1 MDPSDGSWIHYR
13 VPTPGCVS
21 VMDRAPTIAAGAR
34 VLMYAAS
41 NVGLGH
47 LMRLVTIA
55 RRLRADVPP
64 AMVLLITDAPPGIAD
79 DVPTLR
85 LPGYRFRPGTFQD
98 EPAHPGLSLAELHQ
112 LRVNAL
118 LTAAEAFQ
126 PDVFLMDTLPHGKR
140 DELKP
145 VLAHLPPA
153 TIRVLQLRD
162 IPFVPDEPAAVTGLE
177 RLRTDAQLYDRVF
190 IAGDPRFFA
199 VEDACSLSEPLRR
212 KLDYLGFVIPHAD
225 ETALETGAPAAR
237 TIVVSCGGGWEAGT
251 LVRHCLDGF
260 EQLIKGPEPCRLLL
274 FTGPRIEVPTFVELE
289 RLAVGRSD
297 VVLERFTSNFPAILR
312 HADLAVLQAGS
323 TPFQILDTDIP
334 MILCPRD
341 FRTAEQQHRAAR
353 LTAFPGIEVVDR
365 DGLAR
370 GDIGRL
376 MRTLLARPRVRRH
389 SGFSFDGATEAVR
402 RIRSLSAS

>member
-1 MDPSDGSWIHYR
+1 
-13 VPTPGCVS
+13 VLES
-21 VMDRAPTIAAGAR
+21 VLQGLGWTVLPRATREPAAGPR

-47 LMRLVTIA
+47 LMRLVTVA
-55 RRLRADVPP
+55 RRLRAGSPP
-64 AMVLLITDAPPGIAD
+64 ATILLLTDAPPDIAD

-85 LPGYRFRPGTFQD
+85 FPGYRFRPGTFQD
-98 EPAHPGLSLAELHQ
+98 EPVHPGLSVAELHR

-118 LTAAEAFQ
+118 LAAAHAFQ

-145 VLAHLPPA
+145 ALARLPPA

-162 IPFVPDEPAAVTGLE
+162 IPFVPDEPAAATGLE
-177 RLRTDAQLYDRVF
+177 RLRTDGHLYDRVF

-199 VEDACSLSEPLRR
+199 VEDACQLSEPLRR
-212 KLDYLGFVIPHAD
+212 KLDYLGFVVPDAARD
-225 ETALETGAPAAR
+225 VLETGAPARR

-251 LVRHCLDGF
+251 LVRHCLEGF
-260 EQLIKGPEPCRLLL
+260 EHLINGAEPYRLLL
-274 FTGPRIEVPTFVELE
+274 FTGPRIEAAAFAELE
-289 RLAVGRSD
+289 RLVAGRPD
-297 VVLERFTSNFPAILR
+297 VALERFTSSFPAILR
-312 HADLAVLQAGS
+312 QADLAVLQAGS

-341 FRTAEQQHRAAR
+341 FRTAEQQYRAAR

-365 DGLAR
+365 EGLAR

-376 MRTLLARPRVRRH
+376 MRTLLTRPRVRRQ
-389 SGFSFDGATEAVR
+389 SGFRFDGAEEAVR
-402 RIRSLSAS
+402 RIRTLVERPQ